1 MAGPAPAWSSRLA
14 IQLVRGL
21 PGTLHLHRRTVRA
34 LGLRKVNKIVF
45 RENTPT
51 IRGMINQVKRLLSV
65 ETQEMY
71 IARVQTEAQHRA
83 LRPPLVVNHS
93 PPPPSSS

>member
-1 MAGPAPAWSSRLA
+1 MAGPGPAWSSRLA

-21 PGTLHLHRRTVRA
+21 PGTRELHRRTVRA
-34 LGLRKVNKIVF
+34 LGLRKMNQTVF

-65 ETQEMY
+65 ETVEMHE
-71 IARVQTEAQHRA
+71 ARVKAEAEFRA
-83 LRPPLVVNHS
+83 SRPPLVINHS
-93 PPPPSSS
+93 PPTSS

>member
-34 LGLRKVNKIVF
+34 LGLRKVNQIVF
-45 RENTPT
+45 RENSPT

-65 ETQEMY
+65 ETEEMY
-71 IARVQTEAQHRA
+71 KARLQAEAQHLA
-83 LRPPLVVNHS
+83 QRPPIVVNHS
-93 PPPPSSS
+93 PPSPSAS